1 MVCHHFRDIISGFY
15 LRKSR
20 ARLPEH
26 LLLGTF
32 QHTSHAHTHAPSSSM
47 LLITYALVAFTLS
60 PLSMRTTAHTMR
72 DVIVRMDEAPADTAL
87 APPAVKESTPASKA
101 AAKAAYDANKAKRVA
116 KKAPKVGAAGTTGA
130 TKKRKN
136 SQFDKAKRRGTS

>member
-1 MVCHHFRDIISGFY
+1 
-15 LRKSR
+15 
-20 ARLPEH
+20 
-26 LLLGTF
+26 
-32 QHTSHAHTHAPSSSM
+32 
-47 LLITYALVAFTLS
+47 
-60 PLSMRTTAHTMR
+60 MRTTAHTMR